1 MQISNFLRV
10 NDLESKKFLRTIVA
24 INLAMLGSIGLDFI
38 GLEIPILRQVIG
50 FVYLTFV
57 PGIIILKL
65 LKIHRLDTTETVLYS
80 AGLSISFLMF
90 SGFFLNIIL
99 SFFNIDSPL
108 SFSNVVIFI
117 TVLLAVLSILGY
129 KIDRVG
135 QNELPPLKISN
146 SAFYLILLPVISI
159 IGTYLVNFQKNN
171 IILLILIVLIA
182 LIPVLIV
189 LNKIP
194 SELYPIALFV
204 ISLSL
209 LFSYSLISM
218 YLTGYDIQYEYYFHK
233 LVVNGAF
240 WNSEIWSNLNSMLS
254 IVILPAMYSYF
265 LKIDGAWVF
274 KIVYPII
281 FSLVPVGLY
290 CIYQRQINNDKIAFL
305 SVYFFMSFATFFTE
319 MLSLARQQIAELFF
333 VLLLFLVVNDKLNKN
348 TRNILLIIFG
358 ASLVTSHYGLS
369 YIYIYILLFTYLF
382 SIKLM
387 NNSKM
392 KRLKLPEFN
401 LKKSTLYYFIG
412 FYIVFA
418 LLWYMNFSSSSNFKN
433 IVIIGEHIYSS
444 MFTDFFNPATR
455 NSATLMAVGLVD
467 PKFLSLQ
474 REVHRDLQFITQ
486 FFIIVGILK
495 IFFDRKIY
503 NIKAEYFYLIVAS
516 FAILLSSIILPNFAA
531 QLNISRV
538 YHIALIALS
547 PLFVIGG
554 LFVIEKS
561 TKIFTIKNGIQ
572 KNSIILILGI
582 MIPYF
587 LFSTGFVYE
596 ITKDV
601 PVSFLLGME
610 RLRNDNRTKVD
621 FYSAYIPEQ
630 DVYSARWIDK
640 YKFTPKEIYADSDS
654 QGKVLVSY
662 GMLTPNTVRQIIP
675 LLREIPL
682 KYYLYLRKLNVC
694 DNTIV
699 TGYQH
704 INDKLIVT
712 PLTIDSEKVYSNGC
726 GEIYE
731 K

>member
-630 DVYSARWIDK
+630 DVYSARWLDK